1 MTVQLD
7 VTHGIVLRRREGEE
21 VATRDNRSVLVKAEL
36 EQVGVTQSWYG
47 SRQDGAGLHLHRR
60 HADSFYVLEGA
71 LTFRTATGSL
81 HAPEGAT
88 FVAPPGVVHGFD
100 NDVDAPV
107 RFLNFHTPDRGFIES
122 MRARQRVG
130 YDATRYDSW
139 DPEDGAPVGASLN
152 LPGDGDRLGSGD
164 RVATITIAR
173 DELALVVF
181 DLQPGFEGPKA
192 HVHRRHVEVAPA
204 DRLLRPPSV
213 DDTPLLAHER
223 DRLAIHLLWRAV
235 HVHADDG
242 GPRLVERSGTPC
254 CQSSRGTNIAR
265 ASGIRDHGATSTTW
279 LTEPVPV
286 LARTWRRPSRRRTS
300 SSPPVA
306 GSSSSWCPSCSV
318 SSTSSSRSSTT
329 GATSSASFGVS
340 AALSRSASA
349 VASRSVTV
357 RRHEPPLTRRAT
369 SATFRTKRPA
379 RSGRA
384 STASSTAPKARR
396 SVSSFATA
404 SGNSSASTISAG
416 GRRPWTRAALPP
428 LARPQ
433 ARRPSGPSRSATAL
447 PESPASC
454 PSLRTPSASSSS

>member
-7 VTHGIVLRRREGEE
+7 VAHGIVLRRPEGEE

-47 SRQDGAGLHLHRR
+47 SGQDGAGLHLHRR

-139 DPEDGAPVGASLN
+139 DPEDGAPVGARLN

-192 HVHRRHVEVAPA
+192 HVHRRHVDSFYVVEGEPEFRVG
-204 DRLLRPPSV
+204 
-213 DDTPLLAHER
+213 DDTIAGEPGLFVAAPPGIVHSFANR
-223 DRLAIHLLWRAV
+223 GSRAARV
-235 HVHADDG
+235 VNVHA
-242 GPRLVERSGTPC
+242 
-254 CQSSRGTNIAR
+254 
-265 ASGIRDHGATSTTW
+265 
-279 LTEPVPV
+279 
-286 LARTWRRPSRRRTS
+286 
-300 SSPPVA
+300 
-306 GSSSSWCPSCSV
+306 PSCDFAAYLHVMADASDDLDE
-318 SSTSSSRSSTT
+318 
-329 GATSSASFGVS
+329 AT
-340 AALSRSASA
+340 
-349 VASRSVTV
+349 
-357 RRHEPPLTRRAT
+357 H
-369 SATFRTKRPA
+369 A
-379 RSGRA
+379 RYD
-384 STASSTAPKARR
+384 
-396 SVSSFATA
+396 VY
-404 SGNSSASTISAG
+404 
-416 GRRPWTRAALPP
+416 
-428 LARPQ
+428 
-433 ARRPSGPSRSATAL
+433 
-447 PESPASC
+447 EVD
-454 PSLRTPSASSSS
+454 